1 MHITP
6 ILFICLNLQLSYSQD
21 TLVTTQWPDIMRTSD
36 FQASTFRGRD
46 CDDTE
51 YRDYSGS
58 PAWKNYGGWLSECD
72 SLSDTYYDSLWAIDD
87 FKRKKKNVEDERKR
101 QEEIDNIDLDVEL
114 DMDAMWDNT
123 VWNEIADIV
132 DTEVYEVEQI
142 TAVAGV
148 RGAEAE
154 DEALHHLYYRRSMRG
169 LSELDLKRALG
180 KLMIKR
186 EKMPDDSDT
195 KKIDNYI
202 IQLKLKIAKV

>member
-1 MHITP
+1 M
-6 ILFICLNLQLSYSQD
+6 SS
-21 TLVTTQWPDIMRTSD
+21 
-36 FQASTFRGRD
+36 FRGRP

-51 YRDYSGS
+51 WRDSNGS

-87 FKRKKKNVEDERKR
+87 IKRKKKKVEDERKR

-123 VWNEIADIV
+123 VWNEIVDISETTYYE
-132 DTEVYEVEQI
+132 TEYI
-142 TAVAGV
+142 TATAGV

-169 LSELDLKRALG
+169 ISQQEYKKVYG
-180 KLMIKR
+180 KLKNKR
-186 EKMPDDSDT
+186 DELFKKDKNNPKLEEMDNYLSHIR
-195 KKIDNYI
+195 KKI
-202 IQLKLKIAKV
+202 KV

>member
-1 MHITP
+1 M
-6 ILFICLNLQLSYSQD
+6 SS
-21 TLVTTQWPDIMRTSD
+21 
-36 FQASTFRGRD
+36 FRGRP

-51 YRDYSGS
+51 WRDTNGL

-87 FKRKKKNVEDERKR
+87 IKRKKKKVEDERKR

-123 VWNEIADIV
+123 VWNEIVDISETTYYE
-132 DTEVYEVEQI
+132 TEYI
-142 TAVAGV
+142 TATAGV

-169 LSELDLKRALG
+169 LSKLDLQKALG

-186 EKMPDDSDT
+186 QKMSDDSDT
-195 KKIDNYI
+195 KKIDSYI
-202 IQLKLKIAKV
+202 YQLKIKLKKA